1 MDTRGLYRFGV
12 ALLRTPAVVLPAL
25 LAGASALLF
34 APAAHAQAYPSKPVR
49 IIVPAAPAG
58 GVDLVAR
65 ALADELGKRL
75 GQPVLVEN
83 KPGGATNI
91 GSDFVAKSPPDGY
104 TLLMASPANAVN
116 MSLFQKMPYD
126 TRRDLVPVVLAG
138 SMPSVMLVNTELPA
152 RTTAEFVAAA
162 KARPGGLNYAAGG
175 NGTSEHLAAEMFKGS
190 AGIDFKGVMYK
201 GGAPALN
208 DVIGGHVQFMFTNLL
223 AGLPQIRAG
232 KVRALG
238 ITDTQRSSALPDVPT
253 FAEAGYPDMQVAVW
267 WGVMAPAGTP
277 PAVVA
282 RLNREAVASVNS
294 PEFRKFLE
302 GMGGRVSAGT
312 PEEFGRFLDGE
323 IARWA
328 KVVQAAGI
336 TPQ

>member
-1 MDTRGLYRFGV
+1 MGTTSLRRFDFSWVRSPAV
-12 ALLRTPAVVLPAL
+12 ALFAAL
-25 LAGASALLF
+25 LGASALLRG
-34 APAAHAQAYPSKPVR
+34 PAAHAQAYPTKPVR
-49 IIVPAAPAG
+49 IIVPAAAGG
-58 GVDLVAR
+58 GVDQVAR

-83 KPGGATNI
+83 KAGGATNI

-126 TRRDLVPVVLAG
+126 TRRDLMPVVLAG
-138 SMPSVMLVNTELPA
+138 SMPSVLLVNTALPA

-162 KARPGGLNYAAGG
+162 KAKPGAMNYGAGG
-175 NGTSEHLAAEMFKGS
+175 SGTSEHLAAEMFKGA
-190 AGIDFKGVMYK
+190 AGVDFQGVMDK
-201 GGAPALN
+201 GGAPALT

-282 RLNREAVASVNS
+282 RLNRDAVASVNS

-302 GMGGRVSAGT
+302 GMGGRVSGGT

-323 IARWA
+323 IVRWA
-328 KVVQAAGI
+328 KVVQSAAI
-336 TPQ
+336 TPE